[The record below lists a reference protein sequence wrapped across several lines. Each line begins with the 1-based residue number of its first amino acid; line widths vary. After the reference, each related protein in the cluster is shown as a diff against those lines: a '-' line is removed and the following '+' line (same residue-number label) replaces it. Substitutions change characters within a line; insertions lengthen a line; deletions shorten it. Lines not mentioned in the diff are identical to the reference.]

1 MEVRNRKISDW
12 KRQDKLLKIKIYI
25 SLGLI
30 IPYFRIQAYKNISIC
45 MKGIMYADVYYSSV
59 GVGRDGGKE
68 KEKKFESYLNIPQ

>member
-1 MEVRNRKISDW
+1 M
-12 KRQDKLLKIKIYI
+12 
-25 SLGLI
+25 GLI

-59 GVGRDGGKE
+59 GIGRDGGKE